1 MTWLGGWLKELVL
14 IVLLASFIDMILP
27 SRSMERY
34 VKLVLSLLILLTLLS
49 PVVRLLS
56 TSPSELLGRAFDLQ
70 RQAETG
76 KGEPTLEEILAKGNK
91 LKQRQEQSSMQWAGQ
106 EVAKEIKGQLEQST
120 GLAIQS
126 VQVTLAQM
134 KQGVSDLEAGTGIQ
148 SVVVKLAEQQSGRKE
163 KNMNVPPDS
172 DSKPIMVEPV
182 AEKAVNIRIEPTP
195 VKASDQEKGTLEGAN
210 NHAEGSDGGKTA
222 DTQAFGLITGLLY
235 EKWGIDSKNV
245 QVLSSQDG
253 THEW

>member
-76 KGEPTLEEILAKGNK
+76 KSEPTLEEILAKGSK
-91 LKQRQEQSSMQWAGQ
+91 LKQQQEQSSMQWAGQ
-106 EVAKEIKGQLEQST
+106 EVAKEIKGQLEQNT

-126 VQVTLAQM
+126 VQVTLTQM
-134 KQGVSDLEAGTGIQ
+134 KQESSNLEAGAGIQ
-148 SVVVKLAEQQSGRKE
+148 SVVVKLVEQQAGREE
-163 KNMNVPPDS
+163 KSTNLPPGA

-182 AEKAVNIRIEPTP
+182 AEKTVNIHVEPIPAKT
-195 VKASDQEKGTLEGAN
+195 SDQEKGAPERAN
-210 NHAEGSDGGKTA
+210 SSAETFDGEKIA
-222 DTQAFGLITGLLY
+222 DTQTFGLITGLLH
-235 EKWGIDSKNV
+235 ERWGIDSKNV

>member
-70 RQAETG
+70 RQAEIG

-91 LKQRQEQSSMQWAGQ
+91 LKQQQEQSSMQWAGQ
-106 EVAKEIKGQLEQST
+106 EVAKQIKGQLEQNT

-134 KQGVSDLEAGTGIQ
+134 KQGASDLEAGTGIQ
-148 SVVVKLAEQQSGRKE
+148 SVVVKLAEQQAGREE
-163 KNMNVPPDS
+163 KSTNVPPGA

-182 AEKAVNIRIEPTP
+182 AEKAVNIRVETTP
-195 VKASDQEKGTLEGAN
+195 AKASDQDKGTSVGARN
-210 NHAEGSDGGKTA
+210 RAEGSDGEKTA
-222 DTQAFGLITGLLY
+222 DTQTFGLITGLLHD
-235 EKWGIDSKNV
+235 KWGIDSKNV
-245 QVLSSQDG
+245 QVVSSQDD

>member
-56 TSPSELLGRAFDLQ
+56 TSPSELLGRAFNLQ

-76 KGEPTLEEILAKGNK
+76 KNEPTLEEILAKGSK
-91 LKQRQEQSSMQWAGQ
+91 LKQQQEQSSMQWAGQ
-106 EVAKEIKGQLEQST
+106 EVAKEIKGQLEQNT

-134 KQGVSDLEAGTGIQ
+134 KQESSNLEAGTGIQ
-148 SVVVKLAEQQSGRKE
+148 SVVVKLAKQQAGREE
-163 KNMNVPPDS
+163 KSTNHPPGA

-182 AEKAVNIRIEPTP
+182 AEKAVNIHVEPMP
-195 VKASDQEKGTLEGAN
+195 VKTSDQEKGAPERAN
-210 NHAEGSDGGKTA
+210 SSAETFDGEKIA
-222 DTQAFGLITGLLY
+222 DTQTFGLITGLLH
-235 EKWGIDSKNV
+235 ERWGIDSKNV